1 MYKERFLNEI
11 KFHTAFSKKAVPQ
24 PLFQKKRYQKPSFTA
39 FSKKAVPKTIHGGV
53 TAFSKKAVPKTI
65 HGGVTAFSKKS
76 TKNHVPSL
84 FVLRTDL
91 LGAFTALRLFQ
102 SKYI

>member
-24 PLFQKKRYQKPSFTA
+24 PLFQKKRYQKPSIMSLRLFQ
-39 FSKKAVPKTIHGGV
+39 KKPCQKP
-53 TAFSKKAVPKTI
+53 FMRLCLCL
-65 HGGVTAFSKKS
+65 KKS
-76 TKNHVPSL
+76 TKKPCTIAL
-84 FVLRTDL
+84 CLTE
-91 LGAFTALRLFQ
+91 GFTALWPFQ

>member
-11 KFHTAFSKKAVPQ
+11 KFHTAFLTALSKKAVP
-24 PLFQKKRYQKPSFTA
+24 KSIHDRFTA
-39 FSKKAVPKTIHGGV
+39 FSKKVVPKTIHNNFTG
-53 TAFSKKAVPKTI
+53 F
-65 HGGVTAFSKKS
+65 FKKS

-84 FVLRTDL
+84 FVLS
-91 LGAFTALRLFQ
+91 TALRPFQ